1 MNFSLIA
8 DIESAFESFFQSLTT
23 STTFNIL
30 FFFGIGLELFF
41 ILLFGIM
48 SRFSYESRM
57 RRHLDKLNRWL
68 FVHRSL
74 DKENIKEFND
84 MVKKAPKRLTINWQQ
99 YILYREKS
107 PSQYMSV
114 ENIIEKPLRTS
125 SFASNIKN
133 LTWISIVWAL
143 VTFIVGISYQNFG
156 DTILNATMLVTSFV
170 IPLFI
175 AIMCTIAVII
185 LRARKN
191 ANLDELYQNL
201 HLFQRFIDNTCV
213 DLPPFIDYSL
223 LFSDEEIDKGIPALR
238 EYLEKR
244 ARQEKEEFD
253 KIAKEEGV
261 TYEKYNFEGLGIDG
275 QNILER
281 AMKESEAYLSKRDKT
296 LAKIAQIEASVE
308 SLKKNFENIQKDF
321 QKRMQ
326 VSKEN
331 IERLRQQQEETTNRI
346 ESNFLRKQQNQEI
359 SKQEKEEADFE
370 QQRRRFLVEKN
381 EYEEVIKNL
390 NDEIESNK
398 NEVEEAMM
406 SEYETFYTKLFNT
419 AISEA
424 EKKVKDKISSL
435 TTANQNIEE
444 DLTVKEA
451 QLKRIID
458 ENETLK
464 RKLGLDY
471 EQIKIET
478 VNHDNEEE
486 KQDENKKDNDFLR
499 PDELSKIV
507 QEKIQDSRADQPQEL
522 NKNNSDDQSESFSV
536 NTSSVEEYVP
546 SFDTNE
552 FDFEN
557 SKNLKSDD
565 LEPESQI
572 LSSTKRRGRPK
583 KGEERTIEQMIQDKR
598 SRGRPKKNLTENK
611 DDGPKK
617 RGRPVGSVK
626 KEQPQNLGEK
636 RSRGRPRKDEGSS
649 KDLAD
654 INKKIDD
661 EQKRLASIKEKID
674 LDLKNA
680 VDDLELNSPDKKRRD
695 EILTEIDE
703 LKERI
708 EKIKNNQ
715 NANDDIEMINQ
726 RIEQLLN
733 EIKSL
738 NN

>member
-201 HLFQRFIDNTCV
+201 HLFQRFIDNACV

-261 TYEKYNFEGLGIDG
+261 TYEKYDFEGLGIDG

-486 KQDENKKDNDFLR
+486 KQDEDKKDNDFLR

-703 LKERI
+703 LKGRI

-715 NANDDIEMINQ
+715 NANGDIEMINQ